1 MKLTHL
7 GTTSGTTTCPNLYET
22 DRGTYLVQGYVV
34 TDSEALATIRERGL
48 PDGET
53 VVEIPKALLAFATRP
68 AAV

>member
-22 DRGTYLVQGYVV
+22 DRGTYVVQGYVV
-34 TDSEALATIRERGL
+34 TDPEALAAIRERGL

-53 VVEIPKALLAFATRP
+53 VVEIPKELLAFASQP
-68 AAV
+68 GA